1 MQKELIFA
9 IASGGLFL
17 LSTLPYLR
25 DTLKWKTTPHPFST
39 GIWLILVGFT
49 CYVLWQDKEYFG
61 LIPWSIIVASLIV
74 RFIYGIRFFKT
85 IPINWFD
92 YLCLAMSICTL
103 IYYWISRD
111 TLISI
116 VLAALIDL
124 IAFLPT
130 FKKAWLQPWSE
141 TLSFWLIGA
150 LVDTLTIASLV
161 SPIPETVFFWGSAVV
176 SHIVFVLMVTGRRY
190 YLKWWNSIFN

>member
-1 MQKELIFA
+1 MEKELVFA
-9 IASGGLFL
+9 ILSGTLFL
-17 LSTLPYLR
+17 ISTLPYLR
-25 DTLKWKTTPHPFST
+25 DMFKGKTTQHPFTT

-49 CYVLWQDKEYFG
+49 CYVLWRDHEYLG
-61 LIPWSIIVASLIV
+61 LIPGGIILLSLVV
-74 RFIYGIRFFKT
+74 RFIFGIRYIKS

-92 YLCLAMSICTL
+92 YLCLAMSIGTL
-103 IYYWISRD
+103 IYYWISRE

-130 FKKAWLQPWSE
+130 FKKTWIQPWSE

-150 LVDTLTIASLV
+150 LVDTLSIASLIH
-161 SPIPETVFFWGSAVV
+161 PIPETVFFW
-176 SHIVFVLMVTGRRY
+176 
-190 YLKWWNSIFN
+190 

>member
-1 MQKELIFA
+1 MEKELIFA
-9 IASGGLFL
+9 LASGILFL
-17 LSTLPYLR
+17 ISTLPYFRDMLR
-25 DTLKWKTTPHPFST
+25 GKTTPHPFST

-49 CYVLWQDKEYFG
+49 CYVLWSDHEYFG
-61 LIPWSIIVASLIV
+61 LIPWGIIVLSLIV
-74 RFIYGIRFFKT
+74 RFIFGIKYIKT

-92 YLCLAMSICTL
+92 YTCLALSIGTL

-111 TLISI
+111 TLMSI
-116 VLAALIDL
+116 ILAALIDL

-130 FKKAWLQPWSE
+130 FKKAWIQPWSE

-150 LVDTLTIASLV
+150 LVDTLTIASLI

-176 SHIVFVLMVTGRRY
+176 SHVVFVLMVVIRRY
-190 YLKWWNSIFN
+190 YLRWWSSIYH